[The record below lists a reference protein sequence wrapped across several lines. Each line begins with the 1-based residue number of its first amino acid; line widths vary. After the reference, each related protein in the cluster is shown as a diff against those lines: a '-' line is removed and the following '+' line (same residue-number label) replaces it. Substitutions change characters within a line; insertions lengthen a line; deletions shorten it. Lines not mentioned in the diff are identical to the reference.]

1 MIDQVDGRLE
11 DWIGTVLEGTNVSL
25 AAPSG
30 TETGRGIGLYLME
43 LMHTPPPRGARRPP
57 LQISLRYLVTT
68 WAEKSEEAHRMLGEL
83 VFAAMEHP
91 EFEVERHPVPVT
103 LWTALGVAPRPSF
116 VLRLPLRL
124 ERPERIAPLVR
135 VAPVVRKSP
144 MASLHGLVRGPGDV
158 PVMGARVELPAL
170 QLSTSTDSEGRF
182 HFSAIPT
189 APPVKL
195 LVVKAK
201 GQELSVATERAVA
214 AGEPLLIRLQGLEG

>member
-91 EFEVERHPVPVT
+91 EFEVERDPVPVT

-116 VLRLPLRL
+116 
-124 ERPERIAPLVR
+124 
-135 VAPVVRKSP
+135 
-144 MASLHGLVRGPGDV
+144 
-158 PVMGARVELPAL
+158 MGARVELPAL